1 MYVCISSVG
10 TTAITTHYASI
21 WYAGIVCSFLRA
33 SLPVPSSETAGTAV
47 HAVLLGLALQ
57 GSALLDVCVIPLIRV
72 VAAAVV
78 VVVVV
83 AAAAAVVVVVVV
95 VAAAAAVVVV
105 VVVAAAAVGVVVVV
119 AALTVVI

>member
-1 MYVCISSVG
+1 MYVCISSLG

-21 WYAGIVCSFLRA
+21 RYAGIVCSFLRA

-47 HAVLLGLALQ
+47 HVSLLGLALQ

-72 VAAAVV
+72 VVVVVAVAVVAVV
-78 VVVVV
+78 VVVV
-83 AAAAAVVVVVVV
+83 AVVVVVV
-95 VAAAAAVVVV
+95 AAAVVVV

-119 AALTVVI
+119 AAALTVVI